1 MPKSAKNAAVGTA
14 QTANMGIQVQVY
26 PSYTLNFEKD
36 LDREQF
42 TQVLVTR
49 YTLTTNDKQVPL
61 LMIRNSLGIPH
72 LVAFL
77 PLPLPCVLFC
87 PPLPIDG

>member
-1 MPKSAKNAAVGTA
+1 MANKPNMTYTYLTYMYTVRVYTPGT
-14 QTANMGIQVQVY
+14 
-26 PSYTLNFEKD
+26 FEKD

>member
-1 MPKSAKNAAVGTA
+1 M
-14 QTANMGIQVQVY
+14 
-26 PSYTLNFEKD
+26 
-36 LDREQF
+36 DREQF